1 MFSIWGNNSA
11 TDYSKLK
18 NYYSNIK
25 NKPSIFNSY
34 TETKEV
40 PESWYFSE
48 TKTIPFGLSLK
59 KKSIEKCLSDF
70 QNELQQIQEAASN
83 GLFDLNLTFNDKETL
98 NKFYRFVKNLDDD
111 IDVVLSSPNEV
122 MVFWGKDID

>member
-11 TDYSKLK
+11 TDYFKPK
-18 NYYSNIK
+18 NYIK
-25 NKPSIFNSY
+25 NTHQNF
-34 TETKEV
+34 
-40 PESWYFSE
+40 ESWYVSE

-59 KKSIEKCLSDF
+59 KKTIEKCFSDF
-70 QNELQQIQEAASN
+70 QNELQQIQEAASD
-83 GLFDLNLTFNDKETL
+83 GLFDLNLTFDDKETL
-98 NKFYRFVKNLDDD
+98 NKFYRFIKNLDDD